1 MSLSTALSVLGLALA
16 FGIPT
21 VGVYRRRA
29 ASDELDW
36 SRIRAILLRNW
47 AVFGVLA
54 AIAAVSDS
62 SSLGFRVPGV
72 GPLVDGLLYGFVAF
86 GATMMLVGLA
96 SRFAGGVVTSDASL
110 LVLEQPVSRKL
121 AVAVT
126 GAVVETTVF
135 YGFAVE
141 TLLGLGA
148 GPWLAGAV
156 AAAGVVLS
164 RARWATGN
172 ALQWL
177 PGAVV
182 LAGVALWSGTALA
195 VVGVR
200 LLYDTLTTLS
210 GDPDDYRTAT
220 EG

>member
-1 MSLSTALSVLGLALA
+1 MLLSIALPVLGLALA
-16 FGIPT
+16 FGIPV
-21 VGVYRRRA
+21 VGRYRRA

-36 SRIRAILLRNW
+36 VGIRTVLLRNW
-47 AVFGVLA
+47 AVLGVLA
-54 AIAAVSDS
+54 VIAAVSDS
-62 SSLGFRVPGV
+62 SSLGLRVPGV
-72 GPLVDGLLYGFVAF
+72 GPVVDGLLYGFVAF
-86 GATMMLVGLA
+86 GATMILVGLA
-96 SRFAGGVVTSDASL
+96 SRFVGGVVTSEASL
-110 LVLEQPVSRKL
+110 VVLEQSAPRQL

-126 GAVVETTVF
+126 GAVVETTIF

-148 GPWLAGAV
+148 GPWLVGAV
-156 AAAGVVLS
+156 AATGVVLS
-164 RARWATGN
+164 RARWGTGN

-182 LAGVALWSGTALA
+182 LSVVALWSGTALA

-210 GDPDDYRTAT
+210 GDPDDYRTPAET
-220 EG
+220 